1 MSVYHRYVSREHD
14 EEYFNG
20 KLEQSKSNNE
30 DFTSENYLKR
40 NSIMSS
46 DLEDKSINIYPLNG
60 QFNTTNNDYSYF
72 HIPMSEWMSVFEYAS
87 YFIGYDEIVFGN
99 VIIMVFKNVNTG
111 KLCTRSITKFGFT
124 SFDNLIL
131 NSKSRFWPACE
142 NLLPE
147 YKLSKIR
154 KSLAITN
161 LKNYSKIS
169 NHCGIFPID
178 SFWDETNAGNLA
190 NSMTL
195 IELKSPQD
203 LGVLIM
209 QLGLIQNHTI
219 SSLHL
224 DIVYD
229 ESEFTNESSQ
239 EKNKLISLLGERT
252 DTLFDPL
259 LEYLPEILQI
269 NYVPSK
275 NSATTKYM
283 ANPEINQIVD
293 ELLKVQTNY
302 AMGLVNLLQNFLI
315 PLRISVMEST
325 DIKGIIKLNKIFPP
339 TIDEITRV
347 NCILHDALNK
357 AQEFGYYEIFSVLN
371 MLLPYFYKP
380 FVRHEANLKN
390 FSLKLKKFYEKHQ
403 SRIFENSEINKG
415 GYSIKEI
422 DSIVCGSI
430 TELPKLKLIIN
441 RLYSAISLDDNI
453 DSKEESMNEQAY
465 KNVINVIDAF
475 GTNDEV
481 EKKNT
486 RSRVFTPTGK
496 ILTELAS
503 SWPADLQYGWLKRR
517 VIGIFEL
524 RNIKPTK
531 NISPVEVLVI
541 FSDYLLFLNILDD
554 TYDTDDSIKQ
564 ISVSDLLMHS
574 LVNQKPIS
582 NLTQFPSM
590 KVSGWCSITDVF
602 ISSYN
607 SMVDTGEEGEFIK
620 LLSTSAKGFSSQRVI
635 EPIFSKTYQV
645 LNKPG
650 LKQVNK
656 QQIVEL
662 VTKAKFLNKSQP
674 FHLFKNTQD
683 NFRMFSTAQEIKVY
697 DKENCRSQIALFLNM
712 QVDDLHEYLKS
723 NPKLQLIIHAQSI
736 DQKNVR
742 ITALGKVG
750 NYYMDDT
757 VDHKQFRPLLK
768 DIFSKYLNLFSK
780 FDRDLTLSMVS
791 GNNKDIEY
799 IVRKFPTEFQN
810 AKTAL
815 HRRHEPPTGLVT
827 DINNRNL
834 QSMAVSEST
843 KLNLDPEN
851 APAKTNKRRR
861 SFFSFI
867 KKAFKKQKFST
878 ENKLESKRIISA
890 TCIPK
895 GEEFHVSHLLLPL
908 PELETKDDNY
918 VTKSNDGEKTKLQKS
933 SGEEFTDKPWKNLQ
947 DHSCNSTY
955 SDLSLSNPSVL
966 RRACHGTD
974 LDANEKGKDIMMDS
988 SNIKTRKESIN
999 ASLLIDPES
1008 SLKNNHDFAPSI
1020 SEVNRLDCT
1029 PKINHYVDLNSKEL
1043 QQLYTD
1049 GSKNWVT
1056 MSRDNSS
1063 VFILDPDVIFGQNE
1077 SEKTFE
1083 SKLSSNDKTEPLVD
1097 SDIHFEKVDLGLTP
1111 DQEARVTSNGSSF
1124 YFGTYKREESVQSLT
1139 PSMYASN
1146 LEMEIDLTFS
1156 ATKILESG
1164 SKSDLNSWSLGKLQ
1178 KINESRIS
1186 LNSTDGEFYSPNE
1199 YDVNKKYSVDVER
1212 HSGDE
1217 ILELESSEATI
1228 TVDAIQQPH
1237 NPLAKQKLEEHSS
1250 RSSSGHSEHMNFA
1263 SMIIQK
1269 LRISSGNE

>member
-1 MSVYHRYVSREHD
+1 MNVYHRYVSREHD

-20 KLEQSKSNNE
+20 KQEQSKSNKE

-46 DLEDKSINIYPLNG
+46 NLEDMSINIYPLNG
-60 QFNTTNNDYSYF
+60 QFNTTNNDYAYF

-87 YFIGYDEIVFGN
+87 YFVGYDEIVFGN
-99 VIIMVFKNVNTG
+99 VLIMVFKNVNTG

-131 NSKSRFWPACE
+131 SSKSRFWPACE

-190 NSMTL
+190 NSMTM

-203 LGVLIM
+203 LGVSIM

-224 DIVYD
+224 DVVYD
-229 ESEFTNESSQ
+229 ELELTESNQ
-239 EKNKLISLLGERT
+239 EENKLISLLGERT

-259 LEYLPEILQI
+259 LEYSPEISQI
-269 NYVPSK
+269 DYNPSK
-275 NSATTKYM
+275 NSVTTKYR
-283 ANPEINQIVD
+283 ANPEIDLIID
-293 ELLKVQTNY
+293 ELLNVQTNY

-315 PLRISVMEST
+315 PLRIRVMEST
-325 DIKGIIKLNKIFPP
+325 DIKGIVKLNKIFPP

-371 MLLPYFYKP
+371 MLVPYFYKP
-380 FVRHEANLKN
+380 FVRHEANLKQ
-390 FSLKLKKFYEKHQ
+390 FSLKLKNFYEKHQ
-403 SRIFENSEINKG
+403 GRIFENPEINKG

-422 DSIVCGSI
+422 DSIVCGAI

-453 DSKEESMNEQAY
+453 DSKDECTNEQAY
-465 KNVINVIDAF
+465 KNIINVIDAF
-475 GTNDEV
+475 GTNDDV
-481 EKKNT
+481 EKKDL

-503 SWPADLQYGWLKRR
+503 NWPADLQYGWLKRR

-524 RNIKPTK
+524 KNIKPTK

-574 LVNQKPIS
+574 LVNQKPIP
-582 NLTQFPSM
+582 NLTQFPLM

-602 ISSYN
+602 VRSYN
-607 SMVDTGEEGEFIK
+607 SMVDIGEEGEFIK
-620 LLSTSAKGFSSQRVI
+620 FLSTSAKGFSSQRVM
-635 EPIFSKTYQV
+635 EPTFSKTYQV

-662 VTKAKFLNKSQP
+662 VTKAKILNKSQP
-674 FHLFKNTQD
+674 FHLFKSTQD
-683 NFRMFSTAQEIKVY
+683 SFRMFSTAQEIKVY
-697 DKENCRSQIALFLNM
+697 DQENCRSQIALFLNM
-712 QVDDLHEYLKS
+712 QVDDLQEYLKI
-723 NPKLQLIIHAQSI
+723 NPKLQLIIHARSI

-750 NYYMDDT
+750 NYYIDDT
-757 VDHKQFRPLLK
+757 VDHKQFHSLLK
-768 DIFSKYLNLFSK
+768 EIFTKYLNLFSK
-780 FDRDLTLSMVS
+780 FDRDLTLAMVS
-791 GNNKDIEY
+791 ENDKDIEY
-799 IVRKFPTEFQN
+799 IVRKFPTEFQI

-815 HRRHEPPTGLVT
+815 HRKHEPPTGLVT
-827 DINNRNL
+827 DVNNRNL
-834 QSMAVSEST
+834 QSLAVTEST
-843 KLNLDPEN
+843 KLEPDPEN
-851 APAKTNKRRR
+851 VPAKANKRRR
-861 SFFSFI
+861 SLFSFI
-867 KKAFKKQKFST
+867 KKAFKKQKLST
-878 ENKLESKRIISA
+878 ENKPEDKRIISA

-908 PELETKDDNY
+908 PELEIKDDNY
-918 VTKSNDGEKTKLQKS
+918 VTKSDNGEKTKLQNS
-933 SGEEFTDKPWKNLQ
+933 FGEEFSDKAWKCLQ
-947 DHSCNSTY
+947 DHSCDSTY

-974 LDANEKGKDIMMDS
+974 LDANAKGKDKMMDL
-988 SNIKTRKESIN
+988 SNIKTREESNN
-999 ASLLIDPES
+999 ASLQIDPES
-1008 SLKNNHDFAPSI
+1008 PLKNNNDFAPSI
-1020 SEVNRLDCT
+1020 SEVNILDCT
-1029 PKINHYVDLNSKEL
+1029 PNIIHYVDLNSKEL
-1043 QQLYTD
+1043 QQLYSD
-1049 GSKNWVT
+1049 GSNNWVA

-1063 VFILDPDVIFGQNE
+1063 VFNLDPDVIIGQNE
-1077 SEKTFE
+1077 AEKTFE
-1083 SKLSSNDKTEPLVD
+1083 SKRSSKDKTDPLVD
-1097 SDIHFEKVDLGLTP
+1097 SDIHFKNVDLELTP
-1111 DQEARVTSNGSSF
+1111 DQETRVTSNGSSF
-1124 YFGTYKREESVQSLT
+1124 YFGTYKQEESVQSLT

-1164 SKSDLNSWSLGKLQ
+1164 SKSAFTSWSLGKLQ
-1178 KINESRIS
+1178 KINESRTS
-1186 LNSTDGEFYSPNE
+1186 LNSTESEFYSPNE
-1199 YDVNKKYSVDVER
+1199 YDVNKKYTVDVER

-1217 ILELESSEATI
+1217 ILELASSEATI
-1228 TVDAIQQPH
+1228 TVDAIQQSI
-1237 NPLAKQKLEEHSS
+1237 NQLTKQKLEEHHS
-1250 RSSSGHSEHMNFA
+1250 RSSSGHSEPMNFA

-1269 LRISSGNE
+1269 LRISSGN